1 MTRTRRRLVIGASL
15 LLALAL
21 LVFIA
26 LQIAVRQLRT
36 QIEAALGPRASIGA
50 IEAGWSGLAV
60 IDLRIKAAAGW
71 PADDE
76 LRARR
81 VHVQP
86 DLRSLFGGPWRIAT
100 IRVEDGYV
108 SALRTR
114 AGKTRILP
122 ALLEEEPHR
131 RNAPAAGEPPGAR
144 AMPLVEIGRVELD
157 STRLDFFDASVRQP
171 ALKLSVEQLDAQVEH
186 LALPA
191 LDQPI
196 ELQLAGI
203 FKGVHHDGRVSIA
216 GRYTP
221 ATHDADLKLR
231 FGSVDLVALQPYLLK
246 VAETGVHRG
255 TLDLDMRATV
265 QRNRLRAPGTLVL
278 ADLELATDGALA
290 TFAGV
295 PRKAVLAAMTDK
307 GKLEVKFTLDGRLD
321 DPSFSLNENLATKI
335 ASGLAESL
343 GVSLSGV
350 VKGLGNVVKG
360 LFGR

>member
-1 MTRTRRRLVIGASL
+1 MTRTQRRFAIAATT

-26 LQIAVRQLRT
+26 LQVAVRQLRAH
-36 QIEAALGPRASIGA
+36 IEAALGPRASIGA
-50 IEAGWSGLAV
+50 IDAGWSGVDV
-60 IDLRIKAAAGW
+60 IDLRIKAAPGW

-81 VHVQP
+81 VQVQP
-86 DLRSLFGGPWRIAT
+86 DLRSLFGGSWRIAT
-100 IRVEDGYV
+100 VRVEDGYV

-114 AGKTRILP
+114 AGKTRVLP
-122 ALLEEEPHR
+122 ALLEEPRGHD
-131 RNAPAAGEPPGAR
+131 PAEAASSTGALPR
-144 AMPLVEIGRVELD
+144 VEIGRVELAG
-157 STRLDFFDASVRQP
+157 TRLEFFDASVRQP
-171 ALKLSVEQLDAQVEH
+171 ALKLRVEQLDAEVSH
-186 LALPA
+186 LVLPA
-191 LDQPI
+191 LDEAI
-196 ELQLAGI
+196 ELHVAGV
-203 FKGVHHDGRVSIA
+203 FKGVHHDGRVGLD

-221 ATHDADLKLR
+221 ATHDADLTLR
-231 FGSVDLVALQPYLLK
+231 FAGVDLVALQPYLLK
-246 VAETGVHRG
+246 VAETGVRRG
-255 TLDLDMRATV
+255 TLDLDLRAAV
-265 QRNRLRAPGTLVL
+265 QHNRLRAPGTLVL
-278 ADLELATDGALA
+278 THLELATDGGALA

-307 GKLEVKFTLDGRLD
+307 GKLDVKFTLDGRLD
-321 DPSFSLNENLATKI
+321 DPSFSLNENLATRV